1 MSTPEEKRKDNQRF
15 ITEKID
21 PYINRMLSELLEEKP
36 SNVVKVPQ
44 SDGFYGRVDI

>member
-1 MSTPEEKRKDNQRF
+1 MSTPEEKRKENQRF

-36 SNVVKVPQ
+36 ANVVKARNV
-44 SDGFYGRVDI
+44 DGFHGRVDL